1 MKLIGEDVGDS
12 EFAGELGEGK
22 GMLDERNINGTR
34 ARKRP
39 KEL

>member
-1 MKLIGEDVGDS
+1 MIVSLVGMKGN
-12 EFAGELGEGK
+12 GK
-22 GMLDERNINGTR
+22 GMLDERNRGDKR

>member
-1 MKLIGEDVGDS
+1 MIVSLVGMKGD
-12 EFAGELGEGK
+12 GK
-22 GMLDERNINGTR
+22 GMLDERNMNGTR

>member
-1 MKLIGEDVGDS
+1 MRGGVLGIEGD
-12 EFAGELGEGK
+12 GK
-22 GMLDERNINGTR
+22 GMLDERNMNGTR